1 MKKVLSILLAV
12 LVIGACATTDA
23 SAKTK
28 VAKGK
33 KTTKTAVTTVEKGA
47 FEGNWDDSR
56 TNMRPIQLNIEYDE
70 EDGSYWAE
78 VCTQAPMGELTGHVK
93 GNTLYLTGDNGVKI
107 TCTLR
112 GDVLTAKMVGVAYRR
127 TITTKMQRR

>member
-1 MKKVLSILLAV
+1 MKKVLLVLIAV
-12 LVIGACATTDA
+12 LIVVFTATTE
-23 SAKTK
+23 AKTK
-28 VAKGK
+28 KR
-33 KTTKTAVTTVEKGA
+33 TRSTKATTAVTSVAKGA

-78 VCTQAPMGELTGHVK
+78 VCTQVPMGELTGHVK
-93 GNTLYLTGDNGVKI
+93 GTTLYLTGDNGVKI

-112 GDVLTAKMVGVAYRR
+112 GDVLTAKMVGVAYRK

>member
-1 MKKVLSILLAV
+1 MKKLFTILLAV
-12 LVIGACATTDA
+12 LVLGLGATTE
-23 SAKTK
+23 AKTK
-28 VAKGK
+28 KRTRSTKAA
-33 KTTKTAVTTVEKGA
+33 TTATTVAKGA

-78 VCTQAPMGELTGHVK
+78 VCTQVPMGELSGYVK

-112 GDVLTAKMVGVAYRR
+112 GDVLTAKIVGVAYRR

>member
-1 MKKVLSILLAV
+1 MKKVLLVLIAV
-12 LVIGACATTDA
+12 LIVGFTATTE
-23 SAKTK
+23 AKTK
-28 VAKGK
+28 KRTRSTKATTAITSVA
-33 KTTKTAVTTVEKGA
+33 KGA

-78 VCTQAPMGELTGHVK
+78 VCTQVPMGELTGHVK

>member
-1 MKKVLSILLAV
+1 MKKVLLVLIAV
-12 LVIGACATTDA
+12 LVVGLGATTE
-23 SAKTK
+23 AKTK
-28 VAKGK
+28 KR
-33 KTTKTAVTTVEKGA
+33 TRSTKATTAVTSVAKGA

-78 VCTQAPMGELTGHVK
+78 VCTQVPMGELTGHVK

>member
-1 MKKVLSILLAV
+1 MKKVLLVLIAV
-12 LVIGACATTDA
+12 LIVGFTATTE
-23 SAKTK
+23 AKTK
-28 VAKGK
+28 KRTRAPKA
-33 KTTKTAVTTVEKGA
+33 TTTVASVAKGA

>member
-1 MKKVLSILLAV
+1 MKKLFTILLAV
-12 LVIGACATTDA
+12 LVLGLGATTE
-23 SAKTK
+23 AKTK
-28 VAKGK
+28 KRTKSTKA
-33 KTTKTAVTTVEKGA
+33 TTAAVSTVEKGA

-93 GNTLYLTGDNGVKI
+93 GNTLYLTGDDGVKI

-112 GDVLTAKMVGVAYRR
+112 GDVLTAKMVGVVYCK

>member
-1 MKKVLSILLAV
+1 MKKFISILIAV
-12 LVIGACATTDA
+12 LIVGFTATTE
-23 SAKTK
+23 AKTK
-28 VAKGK
+28 KRTRSTKA
-33 KTTKTAVTTVEKGA
+33 TTRVTTVAKGA

-78 VCTQAPMGELTGHVK
+78 VCTQVPMGELTGHVK

-112 GDVLTAKMVGVAYRR
+112 GDVLTAKIVGVAYGK

>member
-1 MKKVLSILLAV
+1 MKKVLLVLIAV
-12 LVIGACATTDA
+12 LIVGFAATTE
-23 SAKTK
+23 AKTK
-28 VAKGK
+28 KRTRAPK
-33 KTTKTAVTTVEKGA
+33 ATTVTSVAKGA

>member
-1 MKKVLSILLAV
+1 MKKLFTILLAV
-12 LVIGACATTDA
+12 LVLGLGATTE
-23 SAKTK
+23 AKTK
-28 VAKGK
+28 KRTRSTKA
-33 KTTKTAVTTVEKGA
+33 TTRVTTVAKGA

-112 GDVLTAKMVGVAYRR
+112 GDVLTAKMVGVAYRK

>member
-1 MKKVLSILLAV
+1 MKKLFTILLAV
-12 LVIGACATTDA
+12 LVLGLGATTE
-23 SAKTK
+23 AKTK
-28 VAKGK
+28 KRTKSTKA
-33 KTTKTAVTTVEKGA
+33 TTTAVSTVEKGA

-93 GNTLYLTGDNGVKI
+93 GNTLYLTGDDGVKI

-112 GDVLTAKMVGVAYRR
+112 GDVLTAKMVGVVYRR